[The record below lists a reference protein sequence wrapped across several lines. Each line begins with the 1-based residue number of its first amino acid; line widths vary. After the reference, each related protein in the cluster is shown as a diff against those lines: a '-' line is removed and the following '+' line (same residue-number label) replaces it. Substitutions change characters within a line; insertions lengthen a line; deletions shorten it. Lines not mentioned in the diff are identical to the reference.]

1 VYRAVHDRLEKN
13 RLRERTAMKVQTL
26 QEIAVNA
33 EVEFSVHGAL
43 GPVTGLTPAVCHAF
57 TTAFLNV
64 AAARTATIL
73 LGHDARTSSPVLA
86 AACAA
91 AIEDQGRQVVH
102 GSALPTPALVLYA
115 AQTGAAVVVVT
126 GGDAP
131 SDQNGLRFFR
141 DDGMLLPADIAAM
154 QNHLL
159 GLPAGLKPPPLPTPE
174 PGVRSAYIKRYVDFW
189 GAEAL
194 SATTVALY
202 GHHGVGLDTLHT
214 VLQALG
220 ATVLPMALPDAAPHK
235 PLDRRLR
242 SDTTLT
248 RGWAA
253 VNDFDAILCAVGDGS
268 HPWVGDEHGEWVAGD
283 LVGIASAHH
292 LGAQAVATPVTSN
305 TALERCQLFSK
316 VSRTRLEAGAVAANL
331 AQLRRDG
338 ADPVVGWDADGGFWL
353 GSQVLRSGKRLG
365 PLVTAD
371 GLLPAVALL
380 CAAQAR
386 HLTVSGL
393 VATLPKRFTASDLV
407 QKLPHQAS
415 DSLLER
421 LAQDEHLIAPL
432 LAPDSGAVKALDETD
447 GLRAFFANGDIVHL
461 RAAPSQT
468 GMHCYTE
475 AANAAHARKL
485 CDACLLRVMQ
495 LVG

>member
-1 VYRAVHDRLEKN
+1 
-13 RLRERTAMKVQTL
+13 MKVQTL
-26 QEIAVNA
+26 QEIALNA
-33 EVEFSVHGAL
+33 DVDFGAHGAL
-43 GPVTGLTPAVCHAF
+43 GPNSSLTPAVCHAL
-57 TTAFLNV
+57 TTAFLHV
-64 AAARTATIL
+64 AAAHSPTIV
-73 LGHDARTSSPVLA
+73 LGHDARASSPALA

-91 AIEDQGRQVVH
+91 AIQDQGLQLVY
-102 GSALPTPALVLYA
+102 GGALPTPALALYG

-131 SDQNGLRFFR
+131 HDHNGLRFFH
-141 DDGMLLPADIAAM
+141 DDGALSPADVTAM
-154 QNHLL
+154 QAHLV
-159 GLPAGLKPPPLPTPE
+159 GLPMGLTLPSLPPPLPAAAA
-174 PGVRSAYIKRYVDFW
+174 AYVARYVGFW

-194 SATTVALY
+194 STTNVALY

-214 VLQALG
+214 VLRALG
-220 ATVLPMALPDAAPHK
+220 ATVLPMEPLSAATQK
-235 PLDRRLR
+235 PPGSTLR

-253 VNDFDAILCAVGDGS
+253 VHDFDAILCAVEDGS
-268 HPWVGDEHGEWVAGD
+268 RPWVGDEHGEWVAGD
-283 LVGIASAHH
+283 LVGIACAHH
-292 LGAQAVATPVTSN
+292 LGIQAVATPVTSN
-305 TALERCQLFSK
+305 TALERCQLFSQ
-316 VSRTRLEAGAVAANL
+316 VLRTRLDADALADGL

-338 ADPVVGWDADGGFWL
+338 ADPVAGWDADGGFWL
-353 GSQVLRSGKRLG
+353 GSQVLRGVHRLG
-365 PLVTAD
+365 PLATAD

-393 VATLPKRFTASDLV
+393 VATLPKRFTANDQV
-407 QKLPHQAS
+407 EALPHQAS

-432 LAPDSGAVKALDETD
+432 LAPHSGAVKALDATD

-461 RAAPSQT
+461 RAASSQT
-468 GMHCYTE
+468 AMHCYTE
-475 AANAAHARKL
+475 AASATQARKL

-495 LVG
+495 LLG

>member
-1 VYRAVHDRLEKN
+1 
-13 RLRERTAMKVQTL
+13 MKVQTL
-26 QEIAVNA
+26 QQITLNA
-33 EVEFSVHGAL
+33 DVDFGVHGAL
-43 GPVTGLTPAVCHAF
+43 GPVTGLTPAVCHAL

-64 AAARTATIL
+64 AAAHTATIV
-73 LGHDARTSSPVLA
+73 LGHDARASSPALA

-91 AIEDQGRQVVH
+91 AIQDQGLQVVY
-102 GSALPTPALVLYA
+102 GGALPTPALVLYG

-126 GGDAP
+126 GGDA
-131 SDQNGLRFFR
+131 SNDYNGLRFFG
-141 DDGMLLPADIAAM
+141 DGAALSAADVQSM
-154 QNHLL
+154 QSHLL
-159 GLPAGLKPPPLPTPE
+159 GLPTGFKPPHLSTPLPA
-174 PGVRSAYIKRYVDFW
+174 VRAAYVARYVDFW

-194 SATTVALY
+194 STTTVALY

-220 ATVLPMALPDAAPHK
+220 ATVLPMEPLGTEPHK
-235 PLDRRLR
+235 PQSNTLR

-316 VSRTRLEAGAVAANL
+316 VSRTRLDAGALAAGL

-338 ADPVVGWDADGGFWL
+338 ADSVVAWDADGGFWL
-353 GSQVLRSGKRLG
+353 GSQVLRDGNRLG
-365 PLVTAD
+365 PLATAD

-393 VATLPKRFTASDLV
+393 VETLPKRFTASDLV
-407 QKLPHQAS
+407 QKLPLQAS

-432 LAPDSGAVKALDETD
+432 FAPYSGTIKALDETD